1 MPSVFFIGFM
11 ASGKTTVGRELAS
24 VLGRGFVDLDTAIEE
39 EAGMKVRDIF
49 AAEGEDGFRRRERAA
64 LDAVLAGGDAV
75 VATGGG
81 TPCYGDALARMRA
94 GGAVVALTAP
104 FDQLMG
110 RVDDPAERPLLQN
123 PREQTRELL
132 ETRMPV
138 YRQAHFGVSTDGRTV
153 ADAVTR
159 VTEGL
164 DALGR
169 VPLQWRDDAVVVSLE
184 ARSYPVVVA
193 SGSLDR
199 LGVLVAQP
207 RLGEGYTSA
216 GIVTD
221 DNVAPLYLDRA
232 REALAASGLR
242 VCHSIVP
249 AGEASKQLATVGRV
263 AEELVAGG
271 LDRKSVIVALGGG
284 VVGDLAGFVAATLF
298 RGIAVVQVPTTLLAM
313 IDSAIGGKTGV
324 DLPAGKNLIGAFWQ
338 PQVVVA
344 DPDTLSTLPERELR
358 AAVGELVKYGLLDSE
373 ELFGLCETAD
383 PTDPSLIRR
392 CVAYKAWVVSR
403 DEREQTGERA
413 LLNLGHT
420 IGHAIEA
427 EAGYGNLLHGECV
440 ALGLI
445 AACRVSRALELC
457 DATLEQRV
465 TALLADRGLDV
476 DLDSWLRPDV
486 LRRVGVDKK
495 RVGSTIRFVAV
506 ERPGSPCLKSFD
518 LDELSGI
525 LYD

>member
-1 MPSVFFIGFM
+1 MLSVFLIGFM

-24 VLGRGFVDLDTAIEE
+24 VLGRDFLDLDTAIEE

-64 LDAVLAGGDAV
+64 LDAVLAGGGAV

-81 TPCYGDALARMRA
+81 TPCFGDALARMRA
-94 GGAVVALTAP
+94 GGSVVALTAP

-110 RVDDPAERPLLQN
+110 RVVNPAERPLLQD

-153 ADAVTR
+153 AEVVTR
-159 VTEGL
+159 AREGL

-169 VPLQWRDDAVVVSLE
+169 VPLQWRDNAVVVSLD

-199 LGVLVAQP
+199 LGALVGD
-207 RLGEGYTSA
+207 RYTSA

-221 DNVAPLYLDRA
+221 DNVAPHYLDRA
-232 REALAASGLR
+232 REALAAEGLR
-242 VCHSIVP
+242 VCHSIIP
-249 AGEASKQLATVGRV
+249 AGEASKQLSTVGCV
-263 AEELVAGG
+263 AEDLVDGG

-298 RGIAVVQVPTTLLAM
+298 RGIDVVQVPTTLLAM

-324 DLPAGKNLIGAFWQ
+324 DLPAGKNLVGAFWQ
-338 PQVVVA
+338 PQIVVA

-358 AAVGELVKYGLLDSE
+358 AAAGELVKYGLLDGE
-373 ELFGLCETAD
+373 ELFALCETAD
-383 PTDPSLIRR
+383 PTDVELIRR

-465 TALLADRGLDV
+465 TALLTDKGLDV
-476 DLDSWLRPDV
+476 DLDAWLRPEV

-495 RVGSTIRFVAV
+495 RIGSAIRFVAV